1 MFTNNLENTKLLSD
15 FQSSIDSL
23 KEDAEDLKVIRERW
37 FLIRNRKEKLYQE
50 KVEDLKNADLNE
62 QASYIKEV
70 DVESFRKVFV
80 ESCTEWASVSRRLMQ
95 VEQAISLLE
104 KSYGAALANKN
115 LTGEQKDSSN

>member
-80 ESCTEWASVSRRLMQ
+80 ESCTEWAFVSRRLMQ